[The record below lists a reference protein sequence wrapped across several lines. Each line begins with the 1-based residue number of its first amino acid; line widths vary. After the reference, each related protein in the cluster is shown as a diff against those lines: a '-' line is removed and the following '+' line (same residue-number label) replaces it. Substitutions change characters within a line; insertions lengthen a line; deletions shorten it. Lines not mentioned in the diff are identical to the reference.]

1 MSAVAKIAKPA
12 MRGMHI
18 ASIKKNLVMATVVSW
33 DIIVKSVSY
42 PTYFSQ
48 VATVASTAWYLGVNK
63 PRKEAYANFYATYDA
78 DKDFQRM
85 LVRFSLVYPRYSIVS
100 HNYYLLYLFCQG
112 CNVFQSQAIIAEK
125 AAEAGGEEEE
135 E

>member
-18 ASIKKNLVMATVVSW
+18 ASIKKNLVMATVVSR
-33 DIIVKSVSY
+33 DHAIIISY
-42 PTYFSQ
+42 HNHHTYNIFSQ

-85 LVRFSLVYPRYSIVS
+85 LVRFSLLYPYIHVVVQ
-100 HNYYLLYLFCQG
+100 YITTTIKYLHC
-112 CNVFQSQAIIAEK
+112 
-125 AAEAGGEEEE
+125 
-135 E
+135 

>member
-18 ASIKKNLVMATVVSW
+18 ASIKKNLVMATVVSKYQLS
-33 DIIVKSVSY
+33 ILSYCCYIVKSLY
-42 PTYFSQ
+42 EHYTYFSQ

-85 LVRFSLVYPRYSIVS
+85 LVRFSLLYPYIHVVVQ
-100 HNYYLLYLFCQG
+100 YITTTIKYLHC
-112 CNVFQSQAIIAEK
+112 
-125 AAEAGGEEEE
+125 
-135 E
+135 

>member
-85 LVRFSLVYPRYSIVS
+85 LVRFKFQFSLSTIVS